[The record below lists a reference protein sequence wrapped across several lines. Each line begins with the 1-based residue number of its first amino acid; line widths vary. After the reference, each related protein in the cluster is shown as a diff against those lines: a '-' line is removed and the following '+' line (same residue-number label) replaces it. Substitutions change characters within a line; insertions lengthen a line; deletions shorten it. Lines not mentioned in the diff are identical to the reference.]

1 MHEKWG
7 FQNGKLL
14 VLLSGSSHC
23 LDATLGLSS
32 APLGFE
38 WRMPCGCAET
48 FLPLNLCP
56 YHNLRLE
63 CHPSLLCL
71 RESSPRLEALPSS
84 LERGGALLLRVPE
97 THTAPGS
104 CCPSLDL
111 SGVSGFFFFFSPP
124 GSSPS
129 LWVGRTTIS
138 DSVPTTAPAMA
149 LHTVGRRQH
158 PLLPV
163 CSQPRPLPA
172 GET

>member
-7 FQNGKLL
+7 FRNGKLL
-14 VLLSGSSHC
+14 VLLSDSSHC

-56 YHNLRLE
+56 YHNLCLE
-63 CHPSLLCL
+63 CHP
-71 RESSPRLEALPSS
+71 LPLVPSGVQPAFGGS
-84 LERGGALLLRVPE
+84 AQLPVAGRGGALLLRVLE
-97 THTAPGS
+97 THTAPGR
-104 CCPSLDL
+104 CCPSLYL
-111 SGVSGFFFFFSPP
+111 SGVSGFFFPP

-129 LWVGRTTIS
+129 LWVGRATIS
-138 DSVPTTAPAMA
+138 DLVPTTAPAMA
-149 LHTVGRRQH
+149 LHTVGRWQH

-163 CSQPRPLPA
+163 CSKPRPLPT